1 MKINNVGMTGV
12 NPYNLQANKTGNIK
26 ESKMVKSSDK
36 VEISSAAKEMQQ
48 SSSILATRQ
57 AKVDE
62 LKIQVE
68 KGNYKLNAQATAKGL
83 IDFYRK

>member
-26 ESKMVKSSDK
+26 ESKVKSSDK

-48 SSSILATRQ
+48 SSPILLQ
-57 AKVDE
+57 DKQ
-62 LKIQVE
+62 KWMS
-68 KGNYKLNAQATAKGL
+68 
-83 IDFYRK
+83 

>member
-12 NPYNLQANKTGNIK
+12 NPYNLQANKAGNIK
-26 ESKMVKSSDK
+26 ESKAGAQDK

-48 SSSILATRQ
+48 SSPIPAARQ

-62 LKIQVE
+62 LKMQVE
-68 KGNYKLNAQATAKGL
+68 NGNYKLNAQATAKGL

>member
-12 NPYNLQANKTGNIK
+12 NPYKLQANKTGNIQ
-26 ESKMVKSSDK
+26 ESKAKSSDK

-48 SSSILATRQ
+48 SSPILAARQ
-57 AKVDE
+57 AKVEE

-68 KGNYKLNAQATAKGL
+68 KGNYKLNAKATAKGL

>member
-12 NPYNLQANKTGNIK
+12 NPYNLQANKTGNFK
-26 ESKMVKSSDK
+26 ESKVKSSDK

-48 SSSILATRQ
+48 SSPILAARQ
-57 AKVDE
+57 AKVDK

-68 KGNYKLNAQATAKGL
+68 KGNYKLNAKATAKGL

>member
-26 ESKMVKSSDK
+26 ESKVKSSDK

-48 SSSILATRQ
+48 SSSILAARQ

-68 KGNYKLNAQATAKGL
+68 KGNYKLNALATAKGL

>member
-1 MKINNVGMTGV
+1 MKINNVGVTGV
-12 NPYNLQANKTGNIK
+12 NPYNTQINKVGNVK
-26 ESKMVKSSDK
+26 DSKVNPSDK

-48 SSSILATRQ
+48 LSPIPAARQ

-68 KGNYKLNAQATAKGL
+68 NGTYKINAQETAKGL

>member
-1 MKINNVGMTGV
+1 MKINNVGMAGV

-26 ESKMVKSSDK
+26 ESKVKSSDK

-48 SSSILATRQ
+48 SSPILAERQ

-68 KGNYKLNAQATAKGL
+68 EGNYKLNAKATAKGL